1 MCEHVTNKGGTNYM
15 ERIEVAKLHVRET
28 ETAKPI
34 LARTDLAPFNKPSL
48 LTDSS

>member
-1 MCEHVTNKGGTNYM
+1 M
-15 ERIEVAKLHVRET
+15 EGIEVAKLTVWET

-34 LARTDLAPFNKPSL
+34 LTRTDLASFNKPPL